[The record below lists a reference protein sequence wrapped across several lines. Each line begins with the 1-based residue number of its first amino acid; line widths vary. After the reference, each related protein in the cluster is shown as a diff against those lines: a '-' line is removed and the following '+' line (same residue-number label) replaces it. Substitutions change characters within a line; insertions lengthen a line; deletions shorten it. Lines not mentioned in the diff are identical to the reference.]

1 MKARMLRWYDALLA
15 AIVSMLGFSACG
27 LDDDSIGTDGDK
39 TIILMYGA
47 PSVTYR
53 VSGTV
58 SAGLA
63 EPTTPLP
70 GIRVRAEFF
79 GPEGQTLD
87 ALADTLTDAS
97 GRFALDVIFE
107 RSEPVRLIFDDVDGP
122 ENGGE
127 FVSDTLDL
135 RPYVEE
141 KAAEGAFDDLSQGPV
156 PMDIDV
162 KLNPI

>member
-15 AIVSMLGFSACG
+15 AIVTMLGFSACG
-27 LDDDSIGTDGDK
+27 GDDDDDP
-39 TIILMYGA
+39 IILMYGT

-58 SAGLA
+58 SAALS

-135 RPYVEE
+135 RSYVEE
-141 KAAEGAFDDLSQGPV
+141 KAAEGAFDDLSQAPV

-162 KLNPI
+162 KLHPIRWRTK